1 MKGILCGTTARTNE
15 EYKKV
20 IKNRMKLMVAIIIIG
35 IITATAGF
43 FAEFYLE
50 VPINEHMLGVYSG
63 IGAGLFAAGIILWIK
78 NRLLLNN
85 DEKLKESRLS
95 NTDERIQ
102 EIGNKAFR
110 TATYVMLVA
119 LYASALI
126 GGLFYPVLVEA
137 LMFIVCT
144 FLLGYMIAFKYY
156 NNKMWG
162 NKII

>member
-1 MKGILCGTTARTNE
+1 MKGILCGTTAKTNE

-35 IITATAGF
+35 IITATVGF
-43 FAEFYLE
+43 GGEFYLE
-50 VPINEHMLGVYSG
+50 VPINDHMLGVYSG
-63 IGAGLFAAGIILWIK
+63 MGVGLFVAGIILWIK

-110 TATYVMLVA
+110 AATYVMLVA
-119 LYASALI
+119 LYATALI
-126 GGLFYPVLVEA
+126 GGLFYPVLVKA
-137 LMFIVCT
+137 LVFIVWT
-144 FLLGYMIAFKYY
+144 FFLAYMIAFKYY
-156 NNKMWG
+156 NNKM
-162 NKII
+162 